1 MYQLPAAVALARAP
15 GSLSACQ
22 KIQKIKKVVVYGMNG
37 SQFVLKALHALDA
50 KKVPYF
56 LEFTELDKKK
66 RKLPGTP

>member
-1 MYQLPAAVALARAP
+1 
-15 GSLSACQ
+15 
-22 KIQKIKKVVVYGMNG
+22 MNG